1 MDPGARCTRA
11 ASARGVR
18 DQTNHVPH
26 PMKNANIPHDR
37 IQFVHSSPPCSAKS
51 SSTAQ
56 SKTVSEQPD
65 ATSPANANPILC
77 LSFNPVNASAMNA
90 PHTHP
95 TNHPHSARS
104 VRCALTSVRTSGT
117 PSSNRNAEASVPELQ
132 SPTPPGFAA
141 KSRSPASQ
149 IFGRFR
155 IEPSSARRGPSDQRE
170 SPTTA
175 SPATAHGH
183 RRRRGARAVHP
194 HDGPRTTT
202 RPPPPDPSR
211 ESPSATASGGA
222 SRTAPPQASTRAR
235 HAAASPSTAA
245 EARTAPP
252 PRGSGS

>member
-56 SKTVSEQPD
+56 SKTVAEQPD
-65 ATSPANANPILC
+65 ATSPANANPIRG

-90 PHTHP
+90 PHAHP

-132 SPTPPGFAA
+132 SPRRPDSPRRAA
-141 KSRSPASQ
+141 APQAR
-149 IFGRFR
+149 
-155 IEPSSARRGPSDQRE
+155 SSAGLGSNRRAQG
-170 SPTTA
+170 A
-175 SPATAHGH
+175 APATRGKAPPRQAPPPPTAIDAGGAH
-183 RRRRGARAVHP
+183 APYIP

-202 RPPPPDPSR
+202 RPPPPDPPQA
-211 ESPSATASGGA
+211 SPSATASGGA
-222 SRTAPPQASTRAR
+222 S
-235 HAAASPSTAA
+235 
-245 EARTAPP
+245 
-252 PRGSGS
+252 